1 MLAPDGDA
9 RTGGTTLTLLLIRH
23 AEAGDSRDWAGDDKL
38 RPLSPIGKDQAMR
51 LVALWRNTP
60 VKRVLSSPHTRCV
73 ETVEPLAAAL
83 GLEVEVVEALAEGNA
98 PQALEL
104 IHELVGEDA
113 ALCTHGDVIPD
124 VLQHLE
130 EEGAHILSEWKWR
143 KASTWV
149 LEPEDGKITRAHYV
163 PRPV

>member
-1 MLAPDGDA
+1 
-9 RTGGTTLTLLLIRH
+9 
-23 AEAGDSRDWAGDDKL
+23 
-38 RPLSPIGKDQAMR
+38 MR

-149 LEPEDGKITRAHYV
+149 LEPEDGTITRAHYV